1 MSAKEL
7 HVYIFCQVGGRE
19 RERERTLPL
28 SRSGPRTL
36 SPLFSIRAA
45 SSRNPWVGQP
55 ACQPWET
62 RGERVLSCEV
72 LTLPP
77 LPFRHPRN
85 PRIRFDRIEI
95 WSIWKCSSRIF
106 HAERYGS
113 ESCVFYCY
121 CYYYFLILSYPAIRY
136 DTIRYDTSFVSF
148 HYPVLKG
155 SWRRPDWVFPI
166 KSRIW

>member
-72 LTLPP
+72 SLPLSLFATLET
-77 LPFRHPRN
+77 LEFVSTESK
-85 PRIRFDRIEI
+85 FDRFHFVEI
-95 WSIWKCSSRIF
+95 LVENPPTC
-106 HAERYGS
+106 GS
-113 ESCVFYCY
+113 ESCVF
-121 CYYYFLILSYPAIRY
+121 ILLFFNFKLSRTIRY
-136 DTIRYDTSFVSF
+136 DTIRYEFRFIPLSSI
-148 HYPVLKG
+148 L
-155 SWRRPDWVFPI
+155 S
-166 KSRIW
+166 